1 MQTTTP
7 LRPHKVIG
15 KNVGDESLHA
25 LALTTGPFAGIIFS
39 YMEVGFEED
48 KSNDKLKIKFEY
60 FVHDVPADKNGYDKK
75 LFENELGDFLVE
87 LLYYGLE
94 RDHLGFID
102 GEQDRKD
109 NPFQSN
115 SQRGILP

>member
-7 LRPHKVIG
+7 LRPHKVLG
-15 KNVGDESLHA
+15 KNDPEEGSLHA
-25 LALTTGPFAGIIFS
+25 LTLTTGPFAGIIFS
-39 YMEVGFEED
+39 YMNVGFEED
-48 KSNDKLKIKFEY
+48 AANDKLRIKFEY
-60 FVHDVPADKNGYDKK
+60 FVHDVPKDKANYDKA

-102 GEQDRKD
+102 GEQNRKD
-109 NPFQSN
+109 NS
-115 SQRGILP
+115 I

>member
-1 MQTTTP
+1 MQTTTQ
-7 LRPHKVIG
+7 LRPHKVLG
-15 KNVGDESLHA
+15 KNDSEGSLHA
-25 LALTTGPFAGIIFS
+25 LSLTTGPFSGIIFS
-39 YMEVGFEED
+39 YTEVAFEED
-48 KSNDKLKIKFEY
+48 KDNDKLKIKFEY
-60 FVHDVPADKNGYDKK
+60 FVHDVPADKKGYDKK

-109 NPFQSN
+109 NPFQSD
-115 SQRGILP
+115 SQRGVLP